1 MLYTEFMVDLEQK
14 IEEISGI
21 RVSHIK
27 ALHRLGIFTLRDL
40 IFHLPFRYEDYS
52 KVIPISEVV
61 VGEQATVIG
70 KIISVNARKSW
81 TKRKMQLTETVIS
94 DDSGSIQ
101 AVWFNQRYLASALKE
116 GKELR
121 LSGKIILGKKGL
133 SISNPAWEFSS
144 RDATHTGRLV
154 PIYPETEGISSK
166 WIRWQIGNIFQS
178 DFEIDDPL
186 PEKIVEK
193 LNLHDL
199 KKSLIFA
206 HFPKTENHFK
216 IARKRFAFSEMFL
229 LQLKSLQIRSQW
241 ENESAV
247 AIKDKENITDEF
259 IKGLPFELT
268 GAQKK
273 ATKQILSDLE
283 KSHPMNR
290 LLNGDV
296 GSGKTIVAAIA
307 ALKVASFGHQVA
319 IMAPTEVLAL
329 QHFESFCKIFKDY
342 NINISLLTN
351 SYQLISH
358 NKNSDIKNL
367 KLFENYKLKIENF
380 SRNTTKV
387 KRDDLLRF
395 IKEMKMSIVIGTHA
409 LIQKDVR
416 FGKLALVIVDEQHRF
431 GVGQR
436 AFLQQQTTEISDGVK
451 NKIPHLLTMTATPIP
466 RTLTMAFFG
475 NLDISLLDEMPKN
488 RKEIIT
494 KVVAPIERKK
504 IYDFVRDQI
513 QQGRQ
518 VFVILPLVEQSKA
531 MSEVKA
537 AVSEHQRLS
546 EKIFPDLKL
555 GLLHGRLKS
564 KEKEETMQAFK
575 NKEYN
580 ILVSTSVV
588 EVGVDIPNAT
598 IMIIKDADRFGLS
611 QLHQFRGRVGRGDF
625 QSYCFLFGAS
635 SNARLKTMEKY
646 SSGFDIAEKDLK
658 LRGPGEFLGSRQS
671 GLPDITMENLGNIK
685 LIEISRQ
692 EALNLLKNDP
702 KLENHPLLQ
711 KELKKFKQNVHLE

>member
-1 MLYTEFMVDLEQK
+1 MVDLEQK
-14 IEEISGI
+14 IEEMSGI

-27 ALHRLGIFTLRDL
+27 ALHRLGIFTLKDL
-40 IFHLPFRYEDYS
+40 VFHLPFRYEDYS
-52 KVIPISEVV
+52 KVVPISEVII
-61 VGEQATVIG
+61 GEQATVIG
-70 KIISVNARKSW
+70 KIISVNARRSW
-81 TKRKMQLTETVIS
+81 TKRKMQLTEAVIS

-101 AVWFNQRYLASALKE
+101 AVWFNQRYLAGALKE
-116 GKELR
+116 GKEIR
-121 LSGKIILGKKGL
+121 LSGKIILGKKNL

-154 PIYPETEGISSK
+154 PIYPETEGITSK
-166 WIRWQIGNIFQS
+166 WIRWQIGNIFQN

-216 IARKRFAFSEMFL
+216 IAQKRFAFSEMFL

-268 GAQKK
+268 SAQKK

-307 ALKVASFGHQVA
+307 ALKVASAGHQVA

-409 LIQKDVR
+409 LIQKDVQ

-436 AFLQQQTTEISDGVK
+436 AFLQQQTTEIFDGVK

-466 RTLTMAFFG
+466 RTLTMALFG

-494 KVVAPIERKK
+494 RVVPAIERKK

-518 VFVILPLVEQSKA
+518 TFVILPLVEQSKA

-575 NKEYN
+575 NKEYD

-588 EVGVDIPNAT
+588 EVGVDISNAT
-598 IMIIKDADRFGLS
+598 IMIIEDADRFGLS
-611 QLHQFRGRVGRGDF
+611 QLHQFRGRVGRGEH

-692 EALNLLKNDP
+692 EALNLLKTDS

-711 KELKKFKQNVHLE
+711 KELEKFKKNVHLE

>member
-1 MLYTEFMVDLEQK
+1 MVDLEQK
-14 IEEISGI
+14 IEEMSGI

-27 ALHRLGIFTLRDL
+27 ALHRLGIFTLKDL
-40 IFHLPFRYEDYS
+40 VFHLPFRYEDYS
-52 KVIPISEVV
+52 KVVPISEVI
-61 VGEQATVIG
+61 VGEQATIIG
-70 KIISVNARKSW
+70 KIISVNARRSW
-81 TKRKMQLTETVIS
+81 TKRKMQLTEAVIS

-121 LSGKIILGKKGL
+121 LSGKIMLGKKNL

-154 PIYPETEGISSK
+154 PIYPETEGITSK
-166 WIRWQIGNIFQS
+166 WIRWQIGNIFQN

-241 ENESAV
+241 ENESAI
-247 AIKDKENITDEF
+247 AIKTKKNISREF
-259 IKGLPFELT
+259 IKELPFELT
-268 GAQKK
+268 GTQQKASEK
-273 ATKQILSDLE
+273 ILADLE

-296 GSGKTIVAAIA
+296 GSGKTIIAAIA
-307 ALKVASFGHQVA
+307 SLKVASAGHQVA

-409 LIQKDVR
+409 LIQKDVK

-466 RTLTMAFFG
+466 RTLTMALFG

-494 KVVAPIERKK
+494 RVVPAIERKK

-518 VFVILPLVEQSKA
+518 AFVILPLVEQSKA

-575 NKEYN
+575 NKKYD

-588 EVGVDIPNAT
+588 EVGVDISNAT
-598 IMIIKDADRFGLS
+598 IMIIEDADRFGLS
-611 QLHQFRGRVGRGDF
+611 QLHQFRGRVGRGEY

-692 EALNLLKNDP
+692 EALDLLKNDP

-711 KELKKFKQNVHLE
+711 KELEKFKKNVHLE